1 MKTMGVLGGISPQA
15 TMDFEARVHRVS
27 QRLIPQDRN
36 HGYPPM
42 VVWYHRRLPMKVGAD
57 GRPLVPREIDPQLVE
72 AAAWLG
78 RGVDFLVIPCNSA
91 HVGLAQ
97 IAAAAG
103 RPVLSMIDAVLEDV
117 GRRGWRSAGVLGFGG
132 APALYVDPL
141 RARGVRCEA
150 IDAALQATLDA
161 AILTLME
168 GREGPAESE
177 TARAAVETVRGRGVD
192 GVVLGCTEI
201 PLLLGED
208 AEGKDLVNP
217 VALLAEAA
225 VRAALGEPAGSP
237 LG

>member
-1 MKTMGVLGGISPQA
+1 
-15 TMDFEARVHRVS
+15 MDFEARVHRVS

-36 HGYPPM
+36 YGYPPM
-42 VVWYHRRLPMKVGAD
+42 VVWYHRRLPMKVGSD

-78 RGVDFLVIPCNSA
+78 KGVDFLVIPCNSA
-91 HVGLAQ
+91 HVGLQQ
-97 IAAAAG
+97 ITAAAG
-103 RPVLSMIDAVLEDV
+103 RPVLSMIDLVVQDV
-117 GRRGWRSAGVLGFGG
+117 ARRGWRSAGVLGFRG

-141 RARGVRCEA
+141 RAQGIRCEA
-150 IDAALQATLDA
+150 IDATRQASLDA

-168 GREGPAESE
+168 GREGATESE
-177 TARAAVETVRGRGVD
+177 TARVAVETVRARGVD

-208 AEGKDLVNP
+208 ADGKDLVNP